1 MTFLSITGAGHSFGL
16 SELGSLSGLFLLL
29 GLGFA
34 LAAMMAG
41 LMDLSDVPEQA
52 QGDVNLHLLCM
63 GGAWVAYLS
72 ALITRLDGATWPLPL
87 PGGLSVALSII
98 GLALLGVGGWYGG
111 QLVYKHGTGREHLIS
126 TKVIFLISL
135 LNSGLYRFV
144 FIYFFIF
151 PLSLRIH
158 PYIMLRRSFQA
169 AQKQYF

>member
-1 MTFLSITGAGHSFGL
+1 MRFLGHPLHPLLVHFPIAFWVLASLCDVLSITGAGHSFGL
-16 SELGSLSGLFLLL
+16 SELGALSGLFLLL

-87 PGGLSVALSII
+87 PGGLSVALSIV
-98 GLALLGVGGWYGG
+98 GLTLLGVGGWYGG
-111 QLVYKHGTGREHLIS
+111 QLVYKHGTG
-126 TKVIFLISL
+126 V
-135 LNSGLYRFV
+135 NSC
-144 FIYFFIF
+144 
-151 PLSLRIH
+151 P
-158 PYIMLRRSFQA
+158 Q
-169 AQKQYF
+169 QK